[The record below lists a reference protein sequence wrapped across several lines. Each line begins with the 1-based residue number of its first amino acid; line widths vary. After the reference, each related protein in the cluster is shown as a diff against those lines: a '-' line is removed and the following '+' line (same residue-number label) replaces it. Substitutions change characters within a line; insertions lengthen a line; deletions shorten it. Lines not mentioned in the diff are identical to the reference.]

1 MGKRKNVSVRLE
13 NVTKIYYSKEKLN
26 ILGKESGNKALDNV
40 SLEIKNGE
48 TMAILGPSGCGKST
62 LLRVVA
68 GLESVEEGTIYYDDK
83 DVTDMPP
90 KDRGIGMVFQNYALY
105 PNYKSK
111 GNLSFFF
118 WVHKRSEEEIDERVK
133 ETSRI
138 MGMGFDRLLGRMPT
152 TLSGGEQQRVAIGR
166 CIVRYPTIFLMD
178 EPISNLD
185 AKLRVRTRGEI
196 KKLLM
201 KFAITTVYVTHDQ
214 IEAIAMGDR
223 ITVMRKGKIIQV
235 GTFDEIYTHPVNRFV
250 AEFVG
255 KPPMNFFEGEIS
267 EGNIFKTNDFFLSL
281 PLEKLSKLN
290 GKREILLGIRPENI
304 LLSPLPSVDKEEDKD
319 LIKGWVEIIEPNF
332 AEGAKT
338 VYLRLGNYNCCAKVD
353 ESVSLNVGDRV
364 QVIFDK
370 NKIHL
375 FSKEDERILV

>member
-1 MGKRKNVSVRLE
+1 GTR
-13 NVTKIYYSKEKLN
+13 
-26 ILGKESGNKALDNV
+26 ALDNV
-40 SLEIKNGE
+40 SLEIKRGE

-62 LLRVVA
+62 LLRIIA
-68 GLESVEEGTIYYDDK
+68 GLESVEEGAVYYDDK

-105 PNYKSK
+105 PNYKSR

-196 KKLLM
+196 KKLLI

-214 IEAIAMGDR
+214 VEAIAMGDR

-235 GTFDEIYTHPVNRFV
+235 GTYDEIYAHPVNRFV

-267 EGNIFKTNDFFLSL
+267 ERNLFKSPDFSL
-281 PLEKLSKLN
+281 TLPAEKLSKLN
-290 GKREILLGIRPENI
+290 GEREVFLGIRPEDIN
-304 LLSPLPSVDKEEDKD
+304 LLPGPVKREEEKD
-319 LIKGWVEIIEPNF
+319 FIKGWVEIIEPNF
-332 AEGAKT
+332 AERAKT
-338 VYLRLGNYNCCAKVD
+338 VYIRVGSSNFSAKVD
-353 ESVSLNVGDRV
+353 ESVPIKVGDRV
-364 QVIFDK
+364 KVIFDK
-370 NKIHL
+370 EKIHL
-375 FSKEDERILV
+375 FSREDERMLV

>member
-1 MGKRKNVSVRLE
+1 MEKRKSVSVRLE
-13 NVTKIYYSKEKLN
+13 NITKIYYSKEKLN

-62 LLRVVA
+62 LLRIIA
-68 GLESVEEGTIYYDDK
+68 GLESVEKGAIYYDDK

-138 MGMGFDRLLGRMPT
+138 MGMGFDRLLGRLPT

-196 KKLLM
+196 KKLLI

-223 ITVMRKGKIIQV
+223 ITVMKKGRVIQV

-255 KPPMNFFEGEIS
+255 KPPMNFFEGEVS
-267 EGNIFKTNDFFLSL
+267 EGNIFKTNDFSLSL
-281 PLEKLSKLN
+281 PSEKLSKLN
-290 GKREILLGIRPENI
+290 GKRELLLGIRPENI
-304 LLSPLPSVDKEEDKD
+304 LLSSLPSEDKKEGKD
-319 LIKGWVEIIEPNF
+319 SVKGWVEIIEPNF
-332 AEGAKT
+332 AEKAKT
-338 VYLRLGNYNCCAKVD
+338 VYLRIGNYNCCAKVD

-370 NKIHL
+370 DKIHL
-375 FSKEDERILV
+375 FSKENERILV

>member
-1 MGKRKNVSVRLE
+1 MGKRKSVSVRLE

-26 ILGKESGNKALDNV
+26 ILRKNSGTKALDDV

-48 TMAILGPSGCGKST
+48 TMSILGPSGCGKST
-62 LLRVVA
+62 LLKVVS
-68 GLESVEEGTIYYDDK
+68 GLETIEEGLVYYDEE
-83 DVTDMPP
+83 DVTVMPP

-118 WVHKRSEEEIDERVK
+118 WVRKTPQEEIDERVK

-138 MGMGFDRLLGRMPT
+138 MGMGFDKLLGRIPT

-185 AKLRVRTRGEI
+185 AKLRVRIRGEI
-196 KKLLM
+196 KRLLI
-201 KFAITTVYVTHDQ
+201 KFDITTVYVTHDQ
-214 IEAIAMGDR
+214 TEAIAMGDR
-223 ITVMRKGKIIQV
+223 ITLMRKGKIVQV
-235 GTFDEIYTHPVNRFV
+235 GTYNEIYDYPVNRFV

-267 EGNIFKTNDFFLSL
+267 KGSLFQTADFSLTL
-281 PLEKLSKLN
+281 PLEVVSKLN

-304 LLSPLPSVDKEEDKD
+304 RLSPHSGADEEDKD
-319 LIKGWVEIIEPNF
+319 SAKGWVEIIEPSF
-332 AEGAKT
+332 KEKAKI
-338 VYLRLGNYNCCAKVD
+338 VYLRIGSYNCCAKVE
-353 ESVSLNVGDRV
+353 ESVKLNTGDRV
-364 QVIFDK
+364 KVIFDK
-370 NKIHL
+370 KKIHL

>member
-1 MGKRKNVSVRLE
+1 MGKRKSVSVRLE

-26 ILGKESGNKALDNV
+26 ILGKDSGTKALDNV
-40 SLEIKNGE
+40 SLEIKSGE
-48 TMAILGPSGCGKST
+48 TMSILGPSGCGKST
-62 LLRVVA
+62 LLKVVS
-68 GLESVEEGTIYYDDK
+68 GLETIEEGLVYYDEE
-83 DVTDMPP
+83 DVTVMPP

-118 WVHKRSEEEIDERVK
+118 WVRKTPQEEIDERVK

-138 MGMGFDRLLGRMPT
+138 MGMGFDKLLGRIPT

-196 KKLLM
+196 KRLLI
-201 KFAITTVYVTHDQ
+201 KFDITTVYVTHDQ
-214 IEAIAMGDR
+214 TEAIAMGDR
-223 ITVMRKGKIIQV
+223 ITLMRKGKIVQV
-235 GTFDEIYTHPVNRFV
+235 GTYDEIYDYPVNRFT
-250 AEFVG
+250 AEFIG

-267 EGNIFKTNDFFLSL
+267 EGNLFQAADFSLTL
-281 PLEKLSKLN
+281 PLEVTSKLN

-304 LLSPLPSVDKEEDKD
+304 RLLPNPSPNKGKDEDSA
-319 LIKGWVEIIEPNF
+319 KGWVEIIEPNF
-332 AEGAKT
+332 REKAKT
-338 VYLRLGNYNCCAKVD
+338 VYLRIGSYNCCAKVK
-353 ESVSLNVGDRV
+353 ESVKLNTGDRV
-364 QVIFDK
+364 KVIFEK
-370 NKIHL
+370 EKIHL
-375 FSKEDERILV
+375 FSREDERILV

>member
-1 MGKRKNVSVRLE
+1 MEKGKNVGVRLE

-26 ILGKESGNKALDNV
+26 IMGKDSGNKALDNA

-68 GLESVEEGTIYYDDK
+68 GLESVEEGAIYYDDK

-166 CIVRYPTIFLMD
+166 CIVRYPSIFLMD

-185 AKLRVRTRGEI
+185 AKLRARTRGEI

-223 ITVMRKGKIIQV
+223 ITVMKKGKIIQV
-235 GTFDEIYTHPVNRFV
+235 GTFDEIYTYPANRFV

-255 KPPMNFFEGEIS
+255 KPPMNFFEGEVS
-267 EGNIFKTNDFFLSL
+267 EGNIFKTDAFSLSL
-281 PLEKLSKLN
+281 SSEKLSKLN
-290 GKREILLGIRPENI
+290 GKREIFLGIRPENI
-304 LLSPLPSVDKEEDKD
+304 RLSPLSSVDKEEDKD
-319 LIKGWVEIIEPNF
+319 SIKGWVEIIEPNF
-332 AEGAKT
+332 AEKAKT
-338 VYLRLGNYNCCAKVD
+338 VYLRIGNYNCCAKVD
-353 ESVSLNVGDRV
+353 ENVPLNVGNRV

-370 NKIHL
+370 NNIHL
-375 FSKEDERILV
+375 FSREDERILV

>member
-1 MGKRKNVSVRLE
+1 MEKRKSVSVRLE
-13 NVTKIYYSKEKLN
+13 NITKIYYSKEKLN

-62 LLRVVA
+62 LLRIIA
-68 GLESVEEGTIYYDDK
+68 GLESVEEGAIYYDDK

-138 MGMGFDRLLGRMPT
+138 MGMGFDRLLGRLPT

-196 KKLLM
+196 KKLLI

-223 ITVMRKGKIIQV
+223 ITVMKKGRIIQV

-255 KPPMNFFEGEIS
+255 KPPMNFFEGEVS
-267 EGNIFKTNDFFLSL
+267 EGNIFKTNDFSLSL
-281 PLEKLSKLN
+281 PSEKLSKLN
-290 GKREILLGIRPENI
+290 GKRQLLLGIRPENI
-304 LLSPLPSVDKEEDKD
+304 LLSSLPSEDKKEGKD
-319 LIKGWVEIIEPNF
+319 SVKGWVEIIEPNF
-332 AEGAKT
+332 AEKAKT
-338 VYLRLGNYNCCAKVD
+338 VYLRIGNYNCCAKVD

-370 NKIHL
+370 DKIHL

>member
-1 MGKRKNVSVRLE
+1 MEKRKNVSVRLE

-235 GTFDEIYTHPVNRFV
+235 GTFDEIYTYPANRFV
-250 AEFVG
+250 AEFIG
-255 KPPMNFFEGEIS
+255 KPPMNFFEGEVS
-267 EGNIFKTNDFFLSL
+267 EGNIFKTDDFSLSL
-281 PLEKLSKLN
+281 PSEKLSKLN
-290 GKREILLGIRPENI
+290 GKREIFLGIRPENI
-304 LLSPLPSVDKEEDKD
+304 LLSPLSSVDKEEDKD

-338 VYLRLGNYNCCAKVD
+338 VYLRMGNYNCCAKVD
-353 ESVSLNVGDRV
+353 ESVPLNVGDRV
-364 QVIFDK
+364 QVIFNKD
-370 NKIHL
+370 KIHL

>member
-1 MGKRKNVSVRLE
+1 MEKRKSVSVRLE

-26 ILGKESGNKALDNV
+26 ILGKDSGTRALDNV
-40 SLEIKNGE
+40 SLEIKRGE

-62 LLRVVA
+62 LLRIIA
-68 GLESVEEGTIYYDDK
+68 GLESVEEGAVYYDDK

-214 IEAIAMGDR
+214 VEAIAMGDR

-235 GTFDEIYTHPVNRFV
+235 GTYDEIYTHPVNRFV

-255 KPPMNFFEGEIS
+255 KPPMNFFEGEVC
-267 EGNIFKTNDFFLSL
+267 EGNLFKSADFSL
-281 PLEKLSKLN
+281 ALPPEKLSQLN
-290 GKREILLGIRPENI
+290 GKREVFLGIRPEDIN
-304 LLSPLPSVDKEEDKD
+304 LLPGPGKGEKEEKD
-319 LIKGWVEIIEPNF
+319 FIKGWVEIIEPNF
-332 AEGAKT
+332 AERAKT
-338 VYLRLGNYNCCAKVD
+338 VYIRVGSSNFSAKVD
-353 ESVSLNVGDRV
+353 ESVPIKVGDRV
-364 QVIFDK
+364 KVIFDK
-370 NKIHL
+370 EKIHL
-375 FSKEDERILV
+375 FSREDERMLV

>member
-1 MGKRKNVSVRLE
+1 MEKGKNVSVRLE

-26 ILGKESGNKALDNV
+26 IMGKDSGNKALDNA

-68 GLESVEEGTIYYDDK
+68 GLESVEEGAIYYDDK

-185 AKLRVRTRGEI
+185 AKLRARTRGEI

-223 ITVMRKGKIIQV
+223 ITVMKKGKIIQV
-235 GTFDEIYTHPVNRFV
+235 GTFDEIYTYPANRFV

-255 KPPMNFFEGEIS
+255 KPPMNFFEGEVS
-267 EGNIFKTNDFFLSL
+267 EGNIFKTDAFSLSL
-281 PLEKLSKLN
+281 SSEKLSKLN
-290 GKREILLGIRPENI
+290 GKREIFLGIRPENI
-304 LLSPLPSVDKEEDKD
+304 RLSPLSSVDKEEDKD
-319 LIKGWVEIIEPNF
+319 SIKGWVEIIEPNF
-332 AEGAKT
+332 AEKAKT
-338 VYLRLGNYNCCAKVD
+338 VYLRIGNYNCCAKVD
-353 ESVSLNVGDRV
+353 ENVPLNVGNRV

-375 FSKEDERILV
+375 FSREDERILV

>member
-1 MGKRKNVSVRLE
+1 MEERGSVSVRLK

-26 ILGKESGNKALDNV
+26 ILGKDSGTKALDNV

-48 TMAILGPSGCGKST
+48 TMSILGPSGCGKST
-62 LLRVVA
+62 LLRVIS
-68 GLESVEEGTIYYDDK
+68 GLESIEEGLVYYDEK
-83 DVTDMPP
+83 DVTVMLEEGLVYYDEKDVTVMPP

-118 WVHKRSEEEIDERVK
+118 WIRKTSKEEIDERVE

-138 MGMGFDRLLGRMPT
+138 MGMGFDKLLGRIPT

-185 AKLRVRTRGEI
+185 AKLRARTRGEL
-196 KKLLM
+196 KRLLM

-214 IEAIAMGDR
+214 TEAVAMGDR
-223 ITVMRKGKIIQV
+223 ITLMRKGKIVQV
-235 GTFDEIYTHPVNRFV
+235 GTYDEIYDYPANRFA
-250 AEFVG
+250 AEFIG

-267 EGNIFKTNDFFLSL
+267 EGNLFKTADFSLTL
-281 PLEKLSKLN
+281 PLEVASKLN
-290 GKREILLGIRPENI
+290 GKREIFLGIRPENI
-304 LLSPLPSVDKEEDKD
+304 RLL
-319 LIKGWVEIIEPNF
+319 
-332 AEGAKT
+332 
-338 VYLRLGNYNCCAKVD
+338 
-353 ESVSLNVGDRV
+353 
-364 QVIFDK
+364 
-370 NKIHL
+370 
-375 FSKEDERILV
+375 

>member
-1 MGKRKNVSVRLE
+1 MKERGSVSVRLE

-26 ILGKESGNKALDNV
+26 ILGKDPGTKALDNV

-48 TMAILGPSGCGKST
+48 TMSILGPSGCGKST
-62 LLRVVA
+62 LLRVIA
-68 GLESVEEGTIYYDDK
+68 GLESIEEGLVYYDEK
-83 DVTDMPP
+83 DVTVMPP

-118 WVHKRSEEEIDERVK
+118 WIRKTSKEEIDERVE

-138 MGMGFDRLLGRMPT
+138 MGMGFDKLLGRIPT

-185 AKLRVRTRGEI
+185 AKLRVRTRSEI
-196 KKLLM
+196 KRLLM

-214 IEAIAMGDR
+214 TEAVAMGDR
-223 ITVMRKGKIIQV
+223 ITLMKKGKIVQV
-235 GTFDEIYTHPVNRFV
+235 GTYDEIYDHPVNRFV

-267 EGNIFKTNDFFLSL
+267 KGNLFSSTDFSLTL
-281 PLEKLSKLN
+281 PLEIVSKLN
-290 GKREILLGIRPENI
+290 GKREIFLGIRPENI
-304 LLSPLPSVDKEEDKD
+304 RLLPDSGTNEEGKD
-319 LIKGWVEIIEPNF
+319 FAKGWVEIIEPSF
-332 AEGAKT
+332 KDKT
-338 VYLRLGNYNCCAKVD
+338 KLVYLRIGSYNCCAKVK
-353 ESVSLNVGDRV
+353 ESVKLNVGDRV
-364 QVIFDK
+364 KLIFDK
-370 NKIHL
+370 EKIQF
-375 FSKEDERILV
+375 FSKEDERILT

>member
-1 MGKRKNVSVRLE
+1 MEKRKNVSVHLK

-40 SLEIKNGE
+40 DLEIKNGE

-68 GLESVEEGTIYYDDK
+68 GLESVEEGAIYYDDK

-138 MGMGFDRLLGRMPT
+138 MGMGFDRLLGRLPT

-214 IEAIAMGDR
+214 VEAIAMGDR
-223 ITVMRKGKIIQV
+223 ITVMKKGKIIQV

-267 EGNIFKTNDFFLSL
+267 EGNIFKNADFSLSL
-281 PLEKLSKLN
+281 SSEKLSKLN
-290 GKREILLGIRPENI
+290 GKREIFLGIRPENI
-304 LLSPLPSVDKEEDKD
+304 RLSPLPSVDKEEDKD
-319 LIKGWVEIIEPNF
+319 LIKGWVEIVEPNF
-332 AEGAKT
+332 REKAKT
-338 VYLRLGNYNCCAKVD
+338 VYLRIGNYNCCAKVD
-353 ESVSLNVGDRV
+353 ESVPLNVGDRV

>member
-1 MGKRKNVSVRLE
+1 MEERGSVSVRLE

-26 ILGKESGNKALDNV
+26 ILGKDPGTKALDNV

-48 TMAILGPSGCGKST
+48 TMSILGPSGCGKST
-62 LLRVVA
+62 LLRVIS
-68 GLESVEEGTIYYDDK
+68 GLESIEEGLVYYDEK
-83 DVTDMPP
+83 DVTVMPP

-118 WVHKRSEEEIDERVK
+118 WIRKVSKEEIDERVE

-138 MGMGFDRLLGRMPT
+138 MGMGFDKLLGRIPT

-185 AKLRVRTRGEI
+185 AKLRARTRGEL
-196 KKLLM
+196 KRLLM

-214 IEAIAMGDR
+214 TEAVAMGDR
-223 ITVMRKGKIIQV
+223 ITLMRKGKIVQV
-235 GTFDEIYTHPVNRFV
+235 GTYDEIYDYPANRFA
-250 AEFVG
+250 AEFIG

-267 EGNIFKTNDFFLSL
+267 EGNLFKTADFSLTL
-281 PLEKLSKLN
+281 PLEVASKLN
-290 GKREILLGIRPENI
+290 GKREIFLGIRPENI
-304 LLSPLPSVDKEEDKD
+304 RLSPYSGTDKEDKD
-319 LIKGWVEIIEPNF
+319 SVRGWVEIIEPSF
-332 AEGAKT
+332 REKAKT
-338 VYLRLGNYNCCAKVD
+338 VYLRIGSYNCCAKVK
-353 ESVSLNVGDRV
+353 ESIKLNTGDRV
-364 QVIFDK
+364 RVIFDK
-370 NKIHL
+370 KKIAL
-375 FSKEDERILV
+375 FSKEDERMLV

>member
-1 MGKRKNVSVRLE
+1 MEKRKNVSVRLE

-196 KKLLM
+196 KKLLI
-201 KFAITTVYVTHDQ
+201 KFAITTIYVTHDQ
-214 IEAIAMGDR
+214 TEAIAMGDR
-223 ITVMRKGKIIQV
+223 ITVMRKGKIVQV

-255 KPPMNFFEGEIS
+255 KPPMNFFEGEVS
-267 EGNIFKTNDFFLSL
+267 EGNIFKTDDFSLSL
-281 PLEKLSKLN
+281 PSEKLSKLN
-290 GKREILLGIRPENI
+290 GKREIFLGIRPENI
-304 LLSPLPSVDKEEDKD
+304 LLSPLSSVDKEEDKD

-338 VYLRLGNYNCCAKVD
+338 VYLRMGNYNCCAKVD
-353 ESVSLNVGDRV
+353 ESVPLNVGDRV

-370 NKIHL
+370 DKIHL

>member
-1 MGKRKNVSVRLE
+1 MEKGKNVSVRLE

-26 ILGKESGNKALDNV
+26 ILGKDLGNKALDNA

-68 GLESVEEGTIYYDDK
+68 GLESVEEGAIYYDDK

-201 KFAITTVYVTHDQ
+201 KFAITTIYVTHDQ
-214 IEAIAMGDR
+214 VEAIAMGDR
-223 ITVMRKGKIIQV
+223 ITVMRKGRIIQV
-235 GTFDEIYTHPVNRFV
+235 GTFDDIYTHPASRFV

-255 KPPMNFFEGEIS
+255 KPPMNFFEGEVS
-267 EGNIFKTNDFFLSL
+267 EENIFKTTDFSLAL
-281 PLEKLSKLN
+281 PLEKISRLN
-290 GKREILLGIRPENI
+290 GGREIFLGIRPENI
-304 LLSPLPSVDKEEDKD
+304 RLSQLSSVDKEEDKD
-319 LIKGWVEIIEPNF
+319 LIKGWVEIVEPNF
-332 AEGAKT
+332 AEKAKT
-338 VYLRLGNYNCCAKVD
+338 VFLRIGNYNCCAKVD
-353 ESVSLNVGDRV
+353 ESVPLNPGDRV